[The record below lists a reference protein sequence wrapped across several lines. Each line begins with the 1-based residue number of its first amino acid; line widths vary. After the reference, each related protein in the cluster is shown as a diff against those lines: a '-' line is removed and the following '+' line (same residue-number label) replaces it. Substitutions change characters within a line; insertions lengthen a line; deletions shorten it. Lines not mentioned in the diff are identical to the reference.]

1 MSEIEIVGG
10 LLDHYTPVP
19 NDLFRTPGIKSRAVH
34 VYGNLRSNRS
44 GWKTNTRNVAESTGL
59 NRRTV
64 MDAINDLIELG
75 YVERIA
81 TAGKDGE
88 FSSYK
93 YRVFDRPRGAEN
105 APGDV
110 VQKVHQDVVQKM
122 HQAPGAKSAP
132 LKKNSFK
139 KNNKEEQPPNPQR
152 GDHRLPDNWEPSE
165 DQLTRLAEKHPTINL
180 AAEADKFRDYWLSQ
194 TGAKA
199 RKKDWGRA
207 FSVWVGRARPSWQDT
222 RNQQLAR
229 VEAWAPRTG
238 ILDQEAQF

>member
-75 YVERIA
+75 YVERVAI
-81 TAGKDGE
+81 AGKDGE
-88 FSSYK
+88 FASYK
-93 YRVFDRPRGAEN
+93 YRVFDSPRGAEN

-110 VQKVHQDVVQKM
+110 VQKMHRDVVQKV
-122 HQAPGAKSAP
+122 HQVPGAESAP
-132 LKKNSFK
+132 IKKNSFK
-139 KNNKEEQPPNPQR
+139 KNNKEYYPPNPP
-152 GDHRLPDNWEPSE
+152 GGTHRLPDDWQPSQ
-165 DQLTRLAEKHPTINL
+165 DLIADISKKHPGVDLTS
-180 AAEADKFRDYWLSQ
+180 EAIKFRDYWHQ
-194 TGAKA
+194 AAGATSV
-199 RKKDWGRA
+199 KKDWDRA
-207 FSVWVGRARPSWQDT
+207 FRNWVRKVKPSWQDR
-222 RNQQLAR
+222 RNAELAQAD
-229 VEAWAPRTG
+229 VWSPRTG
-238 ILDQEAQF
+238 IIDQEAPF